1 MFGVKITDK
10 LKHVYKYVN
19 YQIIV
24 GRNQKGND
32 HIIDHYFFVKER
44 CYWFHLANSSSEH
57 IILYL
62 EKDIDKRD
70 LINIFKD
77 IKTEITLKKKDDV
90 MFCRLEDVVKT
101 KTPGLVTCNNKT
113 LMSDGGWVSK
123 ISLKEY

>member
-1 MFGVKITDK
+1 MSVVKITDK
-10 LKHVYKYVN
+10 LKHVYKHVN
-19 YQIIV
+19 YQIAV
-24 GRNQKGND
+24 GRNQKGNE

-77 IKTEITLKKKDDV
+77 IKMDITAKKKDDV
-90 MFCRLEDVVKT
+90 MFCKLEDVVKT

-113 LMSDGGWVSK
+113 LMSDEGWVK
-123 ISLKEY
+123 QV